1 VGCLLQE
8 EDSYMEQN
16 GTSRREFVKKAV
28 YIAPAILTLQAMPA
42 FSKPG
47 SGKPGSGQPDKNP
60 PIRRPIWPPRRW
72 WWR

>member
-1 VGCLLQE
+1 
-8 EDSYMEQN
+8 MEQN

-47 SGKPGSGQPDKNP
+47 SGKGDKEEKKVK
-60 PIRRPIWPPRRW
+60 IKREVKWERRR
-72 WWR
+72 